1 VLVNYG
7 LPYIDGYKPRFNYQ
21 QLLEQVVLERLAIQP
36 AFFDE
41 IGKSPVLEP
50 ATPPTTDFSRL
61 HRLIEPPPGPVGAG
75 VSRQPAEPS
84 ARRSDFV
91 QRDAENRRLGRMGEE
106 WTLTFEERRL
116 HDVERR
122 PDLAK
127 RVEWVAETRG
137 DGLGFDIQSFNADGS
152 PRLIEVKTTGL
163 GKDFPFVVTANELRV
178 SQREAAS
185 YQLYRVFS
193 FAKTPRVYMLPGD
206 LQQTCRLEPRQYAA
220 WAGVGSGGEG

>member
-1 VLVNYG
+1 V
-7 LPYIDGYKPRFNYQ
+7 
-21 QLLEQVVLERLAIQP
+21 
-36 AFFDE
+36 
-41 IGKSPVLEP
+41 
-50 ATPPTTDFSRL
+50 
-61 HRLIEPPPGPVGAG
+61 
-75 VSRQPAEPS
+75 
-84 ARRSDFV
+84 DFV